1 MSETV
6 AAHWSIGE
14 VLSLLQTEFPEI
26 TISKIRFLESQG
38 LINPER
44 TPSGY
49 RRFYES
55 DFDRLRWILVQQRDH
70 YLPLKVIRDRL
81 DAGEW
86 EEASSHQATTVG
98 TPNGAVLDLTDDAPV
113 PLESLEV
120 EPSEMEAVTLL
131 TPDSQHPQPEPRV
144 EVEASETAVDQEIEA
159 DRVPTIAELLG
170 DSPAPLT
177 LTPAQPASAPNLR
190 AVPEP
195 QESDSPNANSPESDS
210 PKSDPQEWDTAP
222 TRSDVSAP
230 RRTLSRDELATEA
243 GCDQRLL
250 HELERFNLI
259 AGRTVGS
266 AQVFDVEAIDVAK
279 AAATFASF
287 GLEPRHLRAFRLSA
301 EREIG
306 LVAQIVEPMAHRRSP
321 DAQRETSET
330 LEAMTGLA
338 ATMREAM
345 ARQVTREFFPDA

>member
-38 LINPER
+38 LIDPER

-49 RRFYES
+49 RRFYET
-55 DFDRLRWILVQQRDH
+55 DFDRLRWILLQQRDH

-86 EEASSHQATTVG
+86 EASASDTSASPSENAGSPDEAI
-98 TPNGAVLDLTDDAPV
+98 LDLTDDAPV
-113 PLESLEV
+113 PVESLEV
-120 EPSEMEAVTLL
+120 APSEIEAVTLL
-131 TPDSQHPQPEPRV
+131 APDADDPQPDPRV
-144 EVEASETAVDQEIEA
+144 EVEVEVEVEASTGPAEA
-159 DRVPTIAELLG
+159 NAVPTIEELLG
-170 DSPAPLT
+170 DSPPPAPLT
-177 LTPAQPASAPNLR
+177 EAPSVSAPTLR

-195 QESDSPNANSPESDS
+195 EQQSDAAPAPVRSASAEQE
-210 PKSDPQEWDTAP
+210 
-222 TRSDVSAP
+222 SAP
-230 RRTLSRDELATEA
+230 RRTLSRDELASEA

-266 AQVFDVEAIDVAK
+266 AQVFDAEAVDVAR

-321 DAQRETSET
+321 NAQQETSET
-330 LEAMTGLA
+330 LKAMSGLA
-338 ATMREAM
+338 STMREAM